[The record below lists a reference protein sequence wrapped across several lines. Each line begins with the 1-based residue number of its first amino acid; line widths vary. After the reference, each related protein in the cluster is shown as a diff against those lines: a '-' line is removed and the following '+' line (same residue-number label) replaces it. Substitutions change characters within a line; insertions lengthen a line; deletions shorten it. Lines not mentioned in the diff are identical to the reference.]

1 MGGVL
6 IGGLDFSAG
15 IPESDALEL
24 LSSEALGGQAGGV
37 GFAKAA
43 GPALPSLA
51 FSESGVFFFGG
62 VTNGLGTGF

>member
-6 IGGLDFSAG
+6 IGGLGFSAG
-15 IPESDALEL
+15 NPESEALP
-24 LSSEALGGQAGGV
+24 SSEALGGQVGGV

-43 GPALPSLA
+43 GPALPSLT